1 MNLQNELDELNRSNL
16 AEKSKREE
24 YEIQINGIKQKSSL
38 SQQEVEKLKKQK
50 EQLKAQLDESH
61 KLLNQSK

>member
-38 SQQEVEKLKKQK
+38 SQQEVDKLKK
-50 EQLKAQLDESH
+50 
-61 KLLNQSK
+61 